1 MVVFKF
7 IGVSSIKENLTVD
20 ASIKACFPPSESLL
34 GSADGRDEDRTC
46 LCFSRLVNFC
56 KEHHLDMALL
66 DLP

>member
-20 ASIKACFPPSESLL
+20 ASKKACFPPLESLL

-46 LCFSRLVNFC
+46 LCFSLLVNFC